1 MKDLYRVWEVL
12 LPGYVLYAV
21 LDEACKEVL
30 GCVRPAG
37 DGYSGVGYE
46 AARPVIEFA
55 ICYEN
60 GVYSVECISDASGN
74 YLAGQRSGLSWNL
87 Y

>member
-1 MKDLYRVWEVL
+1 MKDLHCVWEVL

-30 GCVRPAG
+30 GCVRPA
-37 DGYSGVGYE
+37 GYE